1 MTAEA
6 TQSLGEV
13 LTDTHTAVWPTSSS
27 RSYLSCITQPEMVRS
42 WHPAT
47 LMPSRGRPTTR
58 LKPVEVVSLASRTL
72 RDWRRL
78 DGGSKL
84 LLLGCGVSMPE
95 MKPFIARLDAEV
107 LPGRQSRGRH
117 NPSLSAGAKSGHLLC
132 VNIDT
137 VWQGS
142 PLIEGRQWIAE
153 ETGTPDLN
161 INFSCFL
168 APWSSRALHM
178 PKLGTKQPAPCK
190 HSQ

>member
-1 MTAEA
+1 
-6 TQSLGEV
+6 
-13 LTDTHTAVWPTSSS
+13 
-27 RSYLSCITQPEMVRS
+27 
-42 WHPAT
+42 
-47 LMPSRGRPTTR
+47 
-58 LKPVEVVSLASRTL
+58 
-72 RDWRRL
+72 
-78 DGGSKL
+78 
-84 LLLGCGVSMPE
+84 MPE
-95 MKPFIARLDAEV
+95 MKPFIARLDTEV

-178 PKLGTKQPAPCK
+178 PKLGTKQPALVNIHSDDILLIFFALTNINNEVLPC
-190 HSQ
+190 SLPRRWPRCR